1 MTSYVNQYTGQTI
14 NPSQVGYESLT
25 ISSDT
30 TLTWPINGTTTGN
43 VVANIIEVTATA
55 ANLKLILPAATQVS
69 NGQAII
75 IRNIGGG
82 GNYSF
87 NVVTSVANTV
97 IVNIPLSASSTVSN
111 TYYIY
116 LTSNTT
122 QDGTWSNV
130 AMGIGTSSASA
141 ATLAGSGLV
150 AISNT
155 LNESIPVSIFSS
167 NYTFIAGDR
176 ADLYTWGGGVGTATL
191 PNPNAS
197 TGGVGA
203 GWFVIVKNNGTGIL
217 TVAVSG
223 GAIKIDPTSSGSS
236 PSGGTASVQIQIANS
251 SVFVTDGYN
260 WFTYALAQTNVFN
273 YTQYVA
279 PVDSIVSSPFVVSQ
293 ANAKSVIQQYQGV
306 LGLNLTVLLPQTVQL
321 YSLRN
326 VTTGSSTLTFGIAN
340 STGTAA
346 LGTTLVVPANQT
358 TIAISDGTNLYN
370 ANSATASFITALTVG
385 NGSAANPSIS
395 FQTDT
400 GTGFYLAASGQ
411 LGFAISGVS
420 AGILT
425 STGLRMTVGISA
437 GAF

>member
-1 MTSYVNQYTGQTI
+1 MPTYTNPYTGQTL

-75 IRNIGGG
+75 IRNIGGN
-82 GNYSF
+82 GNYAF

-116 LTSNTT
+116 LTSNLT

-155 LNESIPVSIFSS
+155 LNESIPVTTFSS
-167 NYTFIAGDR
+167 NYTFISSDR

-191 PNPNAS
+191 PNPIAS
-197 TGGVGA
+197 TGGVGS

-236 PSGGTASVQIQIANS
+236 PTGGTASVQIQIANS

-279 PVDSIVSSPFVVSQ
+279 PLDSVVSSPFVVSQ
-293 ANAKSVIQQYQGV
+293 ANAKSVIQQYQGA

-326 VTTGSSTLTFGIAN
+326 ATTGANTLTFGIAN

-346 LGTTLVVPANQT
+346 LGTTLVVGASQT
-358 TIAISDGTNLYN
+358 VIAISDGTNLYN
-370 ANSATASFITALTVG
+370 ANSSAASYIVALTVG

-411 LGFAISGVS
+411 LGFAISGAS
-420 AGILT
+420 AGTLT
-425 STGLRMTVGISA
+425 STGLRMTVGVSA

>member
-1 MTSYVNQYTGQTI
+1 MTTYTNPYTGQTI
-14 NPSQVGYESLT
+14 SPSQVGYESLT

-75 IRNIGGG
+75 IRNIGSG
-82 GNYSF
+82 GNYAF

-97 IVNIPLSASSTVSN
+97 IVNIPVSASSTVSN

-116 LTSNTT
+116 VTNNST
-122 QDGTWSNV
+122 QDGTWSNI

-141 ATLAGSGLV
+141 STLAGSGLT
-150 AISNT
+150 AINNT
-155 LNESIPVSIFSS
+155 LNEQTPVTTFSS
-167 NYTFIAGDR
+167 SYTFIAADR
-176 ADLYTWGGGVGTATL
+176 ADLYAWTGGTGTATL
-191 PNPNAS
+191 PNPIAS

-203 GWFVIVKNNGTGIL
+203 GWFVIIKNNGTGVL
-217 TVAVSG
+217 TVAVAG
-223 GAIKIDPTSSGSS
+223 GSTKIDPLTSGAS
-236 PSGGTASVQIQIANS
+236 PTGGNSSVQIQIANS

-321 YSLRN
+321 YTLRN
-326 VTTGSSTLTFGIAN
+326 VTTGAYSLTFGITNN
-340 STGTAA
+340 SGTGA
-346 LGTTLVVPANQT
+346 LGTTLTVPANQT
-358 TIAISDGTNLYN
+358 IIAISDGTNLYN
-370 ANSATASFITALTVG
+370 ANSATSSYIATLSVS
-385 NGSAANPSIS
+385 NGSAANPSMT
-395 FQTDT
+395 FQSDLTT
-400 GTGFYLAASGQ
+400 GLYLVASGQ
-411 LGFAISGVS
+411 LGFAASGVNV
-420 AGILT
+420 GTLT
-425 STGLRMTVGISA
+425 TSGLLVPVGINA

>member
-1 MTSYVNQYTGQTI
+1 MTTYTNPYTGQTI

-25 ISSDT
+25 ISSNT

-75 IRNIGGG
+75 IRNIGSG
-82 GNYSF
+82 GNYAF
-87 NVVTSVANTV
+87 NVVTNVANTV
-97 IVNIPLSASSTVSN
+97 IVNIPVSASGTVSN

-116 LTSNTT
+116 VTNNST
-122 QDGTWSNV
+122 QDGTWSNI

-141 ATLAGSGLV
+141 STLAGSGLT
-150 AISNT
+150 AINNT
-155 LNESIPVSIFSS
+155 LNEATVVTTFSS
-167 NYTFIAGDR
+167 SYSFVNNDR
-176 ADLYTWGGGVGTATL
+176 ADLYTWTGGSGTATL
-191 PNPNAS
+191 PNPIAG

-203 GWFVIVKNNGTGIL
+203 GWFVIIKNNGTGVL
-217 TVAVSG
+217 TVAVAG
-223 GAIKIDPTSSGSS
+223 GSTKIDPTSSGAS
-236 PSGGTASVQIQIANS
+236 PIGGTATVQVQIANS

-279 PVDSIVSSPFVVSQ
+279 AVDSIVSSPFVVSQ
-293 ANAKSVIQQYQGV
+293 TNAKSVIQQYQGV

-326 VTTGSSTLTFGIAN
+326 ITTGSYSLTFGISNNA
-340 STGTAA
+340 GTAA
-346 LGTTLVVPANQT
+346 LGTTITVPANQT
-358 TIAISDGTNLYN
+358 IIAISDGTNLYN
-370 ANSATASFITALTVG
+370 ANSATSSYIATLSVS
-385 NGSAANPSIS
+385 NGSAANPSIT
-395 FQTDT
+395 FQSDLTS
-400 GTGFYLAASGQ
+400 GLYLVASGQ
-411 LGFAISGVS
+411 LGLAISGVDV
-420 AGILT
+420 GTLT
-425 STGLRMTVGISA
+425 SSGFVIPVGINA

>member
-1 MTSYVNQYTGQTI
+1 MTTYTNPYTGQTI
-14 NPSQVGYESLT
+14 SPSQVGYEKIT

-30 TLTWPINGTTTGN
+30 TLTWPINGNPTGN

-69 NGQAII
+69 VGQAII
-75 IRNIGGG
+75 IRNVGGG
-82 GNYSF
+82 GNYAF
-87 NVVTSVANTV
+87 NVVTSTANTV
-97 IVNIPLSASSTVSN
+97 IVNIPVSASGTVSN

-116 LTSNTT
+116 VTNNSTL
-122 QDGTWSNV
+122 DGTWSNI

-141 ATLAGSGLV
+141 STLAGSGLF

-155 LNESIPVSIFSS
+155 LNEQTVVSNFSS
-167 NYTFIAGDR
+167 NYTFIDSDR
-176 ADLYTWGGGVGTATL
+176 AELFTWAGGSGTATL
-191 PNPNAS
+191 PNPIAA

-203 GWFVIVKNNGTGIL
+203 GWFVIIKNNGTGVL

-236 PSGGTASVQIQIANS
+236 PIGGTASVQIQIANS

-279 PVDSIVSSPFVVSQ
+279 PVDSIVTSPFVVSQ

-321 YSLRN
+321 YALRN
-326 VTTGSSTLTFGIAN
+326 ITTGSNTLTFGISNNA
-340 STGTAA
+340 GTAP
-346 LGTTLVVPANQT
+346 LGTTLTVPANQT
-358 TIAISDGTNLYN
+358 IIAISDGTNLYN
-370 ANSATASFITALTVG
+370 ANSATSSYIATLSVS
-385 NGSAANPSIS
+385 NGSASNPSIT
-395 FQTDT
+395 FQSDLTT
-400 GTGFYLAASGQ
+400 GLYLVASGQ
-411 LGFAISGVS
+411 LGFAVGGVNV
-420 AGILT
+420 GTLT
-425 STGLRMTVGISA
+425 SGGLIMPVGISA

>member
-1 MTSYVNQYTGQTI
+1 MTAYVNPYTGQTI
-14 NPSQVGYESLT
+14 SPSQVGYESLT

-30 TLTWPINGTTTGN
+30 TLTWPVNGTTSTN

-69 NGQAII
+69 TGQAII
-75 IRNIGGG
+75 IRNVGSG
-82 GNYSF
+82 GNYAF
-87 NVVTSVANTV
+87 NVVTNVANTV
-97 IVNIPLSASSTVSN
+97 IVNIPISASSTVSN

-116 LTSNTT
+116 LTNNST

-141 ATLAGSGLV
+141 STLAGFGLT

-155 LNESIPVSIFSS
+155 LNEETAVTTFSS
-167 NYTFIAGDR
+167 AYSFLSTDR
-176 ADLYTWGGGVGTATL
+176 ANLYAWTGGTGTATL
-191 PNPNAS
+191 PNPIAG

-203 GWFVIVKNNGTGIL
+203 GWFVILKNNGTGIL
-217 TVAVSG
+217 TVAVAG
-223 GAIKIDPTSSGSS
+223 GSTKIDPLTSGASPTGGTSS
-236 PSGGTASVQIQIANS
+236 VQVQIANS

-321 YSLRN
+321 YTLRN
-326 VTTGSSTLTFGIAN
+326 VTTGSYSLTFGITNN
-340 STGTAA
+340 SGTAA
-346 LGTTLVVPANQT
+346 LGTTLTVAANQT
-358 TIAISDGTNLYN
+358 IIVISDGTNLYN
-370 ANSATASFITALTVG
+370 ANSATTSFISTLQVG
-385 NGSAANPSIS
+385 NGSAANPSVT
-395 FQTDT
+395 FQSDLTT
-400 GTGFYLAASGQ
+400 GMYLVASGQ
-411 LGFAISGVS
+411 LGLAAGGVNIATGTSSGLVVP
-420 AGILT
+420 
-425 STGLRMTVGISA
+425 VGINA

>member
-1 MTSYVNQYTGQTI
+1 MTSYVNPYTGQTI
-14 NPSQVGYESLT
+14 SPSQVGYESLT

-30 TLTWPINGTTTGN
+30 TLTWPVNGTTSGN

-75 IRNIGGG
+75 IRNIGTG
-82 GNYSF
+82 GNYAF

-97 IVNIPLSASSTVSN
+97 VVNIPISASGTVSN

-116 LTSNTT
+116 LTNNST

-155 LNESIPVSIFSS
+155 LNEEVPVSNFSS
-167 NYTFIAGDR
+167 NYTFIASDR
-176 ADLYTWGGGVGTATL
+176 ADLYTWAGGAGTATL
-191 PNPNAS
+191 PNPIAS

-223 GAIKIDPTSSGSS
+223 GAIKIDPLSSGSS
-236 PSGGTASVQIQIANS
+236 PTGGTASVQLQIANS

-326 VTTGSSTLTFGIAN
+326 VTTGSNTLTFGIAN
-340 STGTAA
+340 NSGTGA
-346 LGTTLVVPANQT
+346 LGTTLTVPANQT
-358 TIAISDGTNLYN
+358 IIAISDGTNLYN
-370 ANSATASFITALTVG
+370 ANSATSSYIATLSVS
-385 NGSAANPSIS
+385 NGSASNPSIT
-395 FQTDT
+395 FQSDLTT
-400 GTGFYLAASGQ
+400 GLYLVASGQ
-411 LGFAISGVS
+411 LGFAVGGVNV
-420 AGILT
+420 GTLT
-425 STGLRMTVGISA
+425 ANGLVMPVGISA